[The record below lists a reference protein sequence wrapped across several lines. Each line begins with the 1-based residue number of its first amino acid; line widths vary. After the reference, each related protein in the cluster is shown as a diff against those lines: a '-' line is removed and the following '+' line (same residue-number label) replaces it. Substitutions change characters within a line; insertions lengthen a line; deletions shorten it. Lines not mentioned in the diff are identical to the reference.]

1 MKPMRRSLLL
11 SRLFL
16 SSVVLVCA
24 GSMGAAQDSKA
35 LTVTDLI
42 KAIKAH
48 HPVIQSAE
56 ARREQ
61 ADTEQ
66 QRAQGAFDLRVNQAT
81 RSRISGFYD
90 GQYLDQ
96 SVTKPLA
103 FSGVDV
109 TAGYRYSN
117 GDFPIYE
124 NDRFT
129 RSAGEAS
136 VGIKVPLLRDRAI
149 DARRIG
155 LMNADR
161 LKSLGMTE
169 EQIAVN
175 QFIFHGIN
183 AYFNWYEAYLQ
194 NGAVAELVT
203 LVETRREGV
212 VQRVASGDLAAITLT
227 EFETTLLTRQIG
239 LAEARQSLAVAQ
251 QQLLFY
257 WRDDAGSS
265 LPVESLKPPALPIP
279 WPFPVI
285 SFDEVWQQTLVS
297 NHPTIVA
304 LEEKI
309 RLAENESRLAENN
322 LLPDF
327 DLDMKV
333 GRDFGSGTANLDR
346 PETYIGVTFSM
357 PLERNKA
364 KADQQSADAKIREL
378 TLLRRAQ
385 LDRLR
390 VQLNEGL
397 LRLATYAEL
406 RALRRQ
412 QATVAKQLER
422 QEHARFD
429 AGNSDQFLLNARE
442 SQAAQAKLESIGAEV
457 DWIRQK
463 LVLTRLSFDLARF

>member
-1 MKPMRRSLLL
+1 MRPRLLL
-11 SRLFL
+11 AKLVLLPILVLASVL
-16 SSVVLVCA
+16 SH
-24 GSMGAAQDSKA
+24 GAAQASRA

-42 KAIKAH
+42 AAIKIY
-48 HPVIQSAE
+48 HPVIQSAK

-61 ADTEQ
+61 TDTEQ
-66 QRAQGAFDLRVNQAT
+66 QRAQGAFDLRLNQTT
-81 RSRISGFYD
+81 RSRVAGFYD

-117 GDFPIYE
+117 GDFPVYE
-124 NDRFT
+124 DELFT
-129 RSAGEAS
+129 QSAGEAS
-136 VGIKVPLLRDRAI
+136 LGIKVPLLRDRNI
-149 DARRIG
+149 DARRMG

-161 LKSLGMTE
+161 FRSLGLTE
-169 EQIAVN
+169 EEIAIN
-175 QFIFHGIN
+175 QFIFEGVN
-183 AYFNWYEAYLQ
+183 AYFNWYQAFLQ
-194 NGAVAELVT
+194 NRAVAELVT

-212 VQRVASGDLAAITLT
+212 VQRVANGDLAAITLT

-239 LAEARQSLAVAQ
+239 LAEAQQTLAVAQ
-251 QQLLFY
+251 QQLMFY
-257 WRDDAGSS
+257 WRDAAGASMPVAALE
-265 LPVESLKPPALPIP
+265 LPGLPIT
-279 WPFPVI
+279 WPFPVVDFNE
-285 SFDEVWQQTLVS
+285 SWQQALVRT
-297 NHPTIVA
+297 HPSVLA
-304 LEEKI
+304 LEDRI
-309 RLAENESRLAENN
+309 RLAENEARLAENN

-327 DLDMKV
+327 DLDMKL
-333 GRDFGSGTANLDR
+333 GQDFGNGPDNLNR
-346 PETYIGVTFSM
+346 PETYIGLTFSM
-357 PLERNKA
+357 PLERNQA

-378 TLLRRAQ
+378 TMLRLAQ

-397 LRLATYAEL
+397 LRLATFAEL

-429 AGNSDQFLLNARE
+429 AGDSDQFLLNARE
-442 SQAAQAKLESIGAEV
+442 SQAAQAQLESIGAEV

-463 LVLTRLSFDLARF
+463 LVLSRLSFDLARF

>member
-1 MKPMRRSLLL
+1 
-11 SRLFL
+11 
-16 SSVVLVCA
+16 VLVSALC
-24 GSMGAAQDSKA
+24 SGAAQNPTA

-42 KAIKAH
+42 AAIKAY
-48 HPVIQSAE
+48 HPVIQSAR

-61 ADTEQ
+61 TDTEQ
-66 QRAQGAFDLRVNQAT
+66 QRAQGAFDLRVNQT
-81 RSRISGFYD
+81 TKSRIAGFYD

-117 GDFPIYE
+117 GDFPTYE
-124 NDRFT
+124 NELFT
-129 RSAGEAS
+129 QSAGEAS
-136 VGIKVPLLRDRAI
+136 LGIKVPLLRDRTI
-149 DARRIG
+149 DERRIG

-161 LKSLGMTE
+161 LRALGLTE

-175 QFIFHGIN
+175 QFVFEGVN
-183 AYFNWYEAYLQ
+183 AYFNWYQAFLQ
-194 NGAVAELVT
+194 NRAVAELVT

-239 LAEARQSLAVAQ
+239 LAEAEQSLAVAR
-251 QQLLFY
+251 QQLMFY
-257 WRDDAGSS
+257 WRDEAGASM
-265 LPVESLKPPALPIP
+265 PVELLKLPGLPII
-279 WPFPVI
+279 WPFPVVR
-285 SFDEVWQQTLVS
+285 FDETWQQALVS
-297 NHPTIVA
+297 NHPSVIA

-309 RLAENESRLAENN
+309 RLAENDSRLAENN

-333 GRDFGSGTANLDR
+333 GRDFGSGVANLNR
-346 PETYIGVTFSM
+346 PETYIGLTFSM
-357 PLERNKA
+357 PLERNQA

-378 TLLRRAQ
+378 TMLRRAQ

-397 LRLATYAEL
+397 LRLATFDEL
-406 RALRRQ
+406 RGLRRQ
-412 QATVAKQLER
+412 QAAVAKQLER
-422 QEHARFD
+422 QELARFD
-429 AGNSDQFLLNARE
+429 AGDSDQFLLNARE
-442 SQAAQAKLESIGAEV
+442 SQAAQAQLESIGAEV

-463 LVLTRLSFDLARF
+463 LVLSRLNFDLARF